1 MAFLLEPSEEEGT
14 YRFDGAV
21 YVTTNLT
28 SVVSL
33 EEITQIVLKIRQQV
47 SLHDGID
54 YLQVFIDEDTDRT
67 VWAIDHLNDEMKASG
82 EFDLSYN
89 HWTLLLP
96 SDY

>member
-1 MAFLLEPSEEEGT
+1 MAFLLKPSEEEGT
-14 YRFDGAV
+14 YRFDGAIH
-21 YVTTNLT
+21 VTTNLT
-28 SVVSL
+28 RTVSL
-33 EEITQIVLKIRQQV
+33 EEITALVMKIRQQV

-54 YLQVFIDEDTDRT
+54 YLQVFTDEDTDRT

-82 EFDLSYN
+82 DFDPDYN